1 MIEHVS
7 QLAEPRIELLK
18 IKEISRKKYYSN
30 KIKFCNWSDIRLVY
44 VLYFTINMSHQ
55 KFPKKS
61 QVLFVCTQNVFR
73 SLSAEKLLD
82 KYLLEKKDNRFEIHS
97 AGTEA
102 YPDNPYSYTLEK
114 LEELG
119 VKPFL
124 HQQTRVSKEV
134 LESQDIVICMT
145 RSHQDFLQRNFG
157 QKSYLFNELSC
168 GEKSDLEDDV
178 ESSVCGSNQLEN
190 FVHGKVLKIHKAIPN
205 IYKFIVKIG
214 EKFLYL

>member
-1 MIEHVS
+1 
-7 QLAEPRIELLK
+7 
-18 IKEISRKKYYSN
+18 
-30 KIKFCNWSDIRLVY
+30 
-44 VLYFTINMSHQ
+44 MSHQ
-55 KFPKKS
+55 KI

-73 SLSAEKLLD
+73 SLSAKKLLE

-168 GEKSDLEDDV
+168 GEKTDLEDDV
-178 ESSVCGSNQLEN
+178 ETSVFSSKHLET
-190 FVHGKVLKIHKAIPN
+190 FVKNTVIK
-205 IYKFIVKIG
+205 IYKAVPS
-214 EKFLYL
+214 LYLALEEKI

>member
-44 VLYFTINMSHQ
+44 VKRVYFTINMSHQ

-73 SLSAEKLLD
+73 SLSAEKLLE
-82 KYLLEKKDNRFEIHS
+82 KYLLEKKDNRFEINS

-119 VKPFL
+119 VKSFS
-124 HQQTRVSKEV
+124 HQQTRVSKKL
-134 LESQDIVICMT
+134 LESQNIVICMT
-145 RSHQDFLQRNFG
+145 KSHQDFLKRNFR
-157 QKSYLFNELSC
+157 QESYLFNEISY
-168 GEKSDLEDDV
+168 GKKTDIADDV
-178 ESSVCGSNQLEN
+178 ESSIYLRGENSLEV
-190 FVHGKVLKIHKAIPN
+190 FVKDTVMKIAQAVPY
-205 IYKFIVKIG
+205 IYKALVVKIS
-214 EKFLYL
+214 